1 MDVTT
6 LPSPIE
12 PKGRLRHL
20 CFTPKVPRLLS
31 QDQPGTSSNRKQLD
45 LQQLHDIDPD
55 LLSILHDTNNAADV
69 DVDVDV
75 VEAAAGSAKNSAVLK
90 RTGRKTKKSKP
101 DFEVESFLPESE
113 VVFQLEKMSGLK
125 VTKDVVPAL
134 METIKKFN
142 ILTLRLVLSDRHH
155 RAYL

>member
-69 DVDVDV
+69 DV

-90 RTGRKTKKSKP
+90 RTGRRKTKKSKP

-142 ILTLRLVLSDRHH
+142 ILSLRLVLSDRHH

>member
-55 LLSILHDTNNAADV
+55 LLSILHDTNNAA
-69 DVDVDV
+69 DV